1 MTKAILLGVLTL
13 TLSSCA
19 VLSNDTGCKKI
30 GGINGCASL
39 SEVNQM
45 SETGRLPDQATQE
58 TTTSLKPKMSSAY
71 TLAIPQ
77 IGQPVRYGDH
87 IQQITIFPFED
98 KAGNYHEASIVYTVL
113 KSAHWAGHP
122 VAEIQQEDAL

>member
-1 MTKAILLGVLTL
+1 MIKAILLGVLTL

-39 SEVNQM
+39 SEVNHM
-45 SETGRLPDQATQE
+45 SETGRLPDQATE
-58 TTTSLKPKMSSAY
+58 PKTKSLAPQTPSAY

-77 IGQPVRYGDH
+77 IGQPVRYGDQ
-87 IQQITIFPFED
+87 IQQITIFPYQDSQE
-98 KAGNYHEASIVYTVL
+98 NYHEASIIYTVL
-113 KSAHWAGHP
+113 KSAHWVGHP
-122 VAEIQQEDAL
+122 VAEIQDEETI